1 MATLTFIIG
10 LSGSGKTYLSER
22 LKTETGAEVFTN
34 LLADDS
40 GLTALMKSLRD
51 GKDCIID
58 EVRFCLPAYREQI
71 LQSLSQ
77 ITGLVMRWICYE
89 NDLETAN
96 WNVIHRTNKR
106 RSGRPFGYKPPVAPS
121 LYLPRRFGNNP
132 HPANLIS
139 LVFFSASSFKDN
151 QLLMLESSSFNTFTD
166 LDL

>member
-1 MATLTFIIG
+1 MAKITFILG

-22 LKTETGAEVFTN
+22 LKKETGAEVFTN

-40 GLTALMKSLRD
+40 GLTVLIESLRD

-77 ITGLVMRWICYE
+77 ITSLDMRWICYE

-96 WNVIHRTNKR
+96 WNVIHRTNKGDPEGHLDINLR
-106 RSGRPFGYKPPVAPS
+106 
-121 LYLPRRFGNNP
+121 LHP
-132 HPANLIS
+132 HYTYPANAEI
-139 LVFFSASSFKDN
+139 VPI
-151 QLLMLESSSFNTFTD
+151 QRI
-166 LDL
+166 

>member
-1 MATLTFIIG
+1 MAKITFILG

-22 LKTETGAEVFTN
+22 LKRETGAEVFTN

-40 GLTALMKSLRD
+40 GLTALIESLRD

-77 ITGLVMRWICYE
+77 ITSLDMRWICYE

-96 WNVIHRTNKR
+96 WNVIHRTNKGDPEGHLDINLR
-106 RSGRPFGYKPPVAPS
+106 LHAHYT
-121 LYLPRRFGNNP
+121 Y
-132 HPANLIS
+132 PANAEI
-139 LVFFSASSFKDN
+139 VPI
-151 QLLMLESSSFNTFTD
+151 QRI
-166 LDL
+166 

>member
-1 MATLTFIIG
+1 MATLTFILG
-10 LSGSGKTYLSER
+10 LSGSGKTHLSER

-77 ITGLVMRWICYE
+77 ITGLVMRWVCYE
-89 NDLETAN
+89 NNLETAN
-96 WNVIHRTNKR
+96 WNVIHRTNKGDPEGHSDINLR
-106 RSGRPFGYKPPVAPS
+106 MH
-121 LYLPRRFGNNP
+121 P
-132 HPANLIS
+132 HYTYP
-139 LVFFSASSFKDN
+139 DN
-151 QLLMLESSSFNTFTD
+151 AEIIPIQRI
-166 LDL
+166 

>member
-1 MATLTFIIG
+1 MAKIIFILG

-22 LKTETGAEVFTN
+22 LKNETGAEVFTN

-40 GLTALMKSLRD
+40 GLGALIQSLRD

-77 ITGLVMRWICYE
+77 IAGLDVQWICYE

-96 WNVIHRTNKR
+96 WNVIHRTNK
-106 RSGRPFGYKPPVAPS
+106 GDPEG
-121 LYLPRRFGNNP
+121 
-132 HPANLIS
+132 H
-139 LVFFSASSFKDN
+139 
-151 QLLMLESSSFNTFTD
+151 
-166 LDL
+166 LDLNLHLHPHYTYPPNAEIVPIQRI

>member
-40 GLTALMKSLRD
+40 GLMALMKSLRD
-51 GKDCIID
+51 GRDCIID

-96 WNVIHRTNKR
+96 WNVIHRTNKGDPEGHLDINLR
-106 RSGRPFGYKPPVAPS
+106 
-121 LYLPRRFGNNP
+121 LHP
-132 HPANLIS
+132 HYTYPDDAEIIPI
-139 LVFFSASSFKDN
+139 
-151 QLLMLESSSFNTFTD
+151 QRI
-166 LDL
+166 